1 MTIADK
7 IMQVVKSTYNEMY
20 PEEAEN
26 ARERGQRIR
35 RAEERVLAEK
45 PAYAKLIARLKSQ
58 GDIVRYGTP
67 IGAEPV
73 DNEEGYDEDEEVDDT
88 PRSAKDI
95 VFDHQTIGGDQS
107 MGGKTKFRRWL
118 EDVFIASHPDL
129 KKKIDGVSGK
139 TKRNMM
145 RSISYVVRRS
155 IAQNGIEPNA
165 TATFD
170 DEDNTEEIY
179 YNKSGRSWKST
190 YPKGGYQ

>member
-1 MTIADK
+1 MTMADK

-20 PEEAEN
+20 PEEAES

-45 PAYAKLIARLKSQ
+45 PSYAKLIAKLKSQ
-58 GDIVRYGTP
+58 GDIVRYGIP
-67 IGAEPV
+67 VGAEPV

-95 VFDHQTIGGDQS
+95 VFHHQTIGGDHS

-170 DEDNTEEIY
+170 DEDNTEDIH

-190 YPKGGYQ
+190 YPKGGYK